1 MRREGAVRRHYARV
15 ALPLML
21 VALSVTVIQY
31 QIPTIME
38 RVMDEFSMDAGSASW
53 LMSVF
58 TLVGLVA
65 ALPVAGLAGRVGA
78 KRLMVGAAFL
88 ASLATL
94 ASAFADGAPMLLA
107 LRALEGLG
115 LVAIVASGPLVMQRC
130 VDPRC
135 IGSATGIWMLGG
147 MLGAT
152 LAGIS
157 TPVLY
162 EAVGFRGLC
171 LAYAGLAALSGVV
184 LQVAVKVPQD
194 DAAGGLV
201 DECVPSAT
209 TSRCPKLAEGRLRVF
224 LARDT
229 WCFLVSFALFQMLLL
244 GVLSF
249 APTAMQQRG
258 VGVVESGFAST
269 LPMLLAI
276 VSSLAFGRLSDR
288 FGRNKPLYLAGM
300 LAMAP
305 CTWLLLTTTGP
316 VMWVAAVVMGLFAMG
331 APTVVVAAYP
341 RVLGKPGL
349 LGVGMGVLLL
359 VQSLGQFLGSFVPSL
374 LLGPDLTQWALCGA
388 VLCAAGLAGAA
399 LVAACRF
406 D

>member
-1 MRREGAVRRHYARV
+1 M
-15 ALPLML
+15 
-21 VALSVTVIQY
+21 
-31 QIPTIME
+31 
-38 RVMDEFSMDAGSASW
+38 
-53 LMSVF
+53 
-58 TLVGLVA
+58 
-65 ALPVAGLAGRVGA
+65 
-78 KRLMVGAAFL
+78 
-88 ASLATL
+88 
-94 ASAFADGAPMLLA
+94 
-107 LRALEGLG
+107 
-115 LVAIVASGPLVMQRC
+115 
-130 VDPRC
+130 
-135 IGSATGIWMLGG
+135 
-147 MLGAT
+147 
-152 LAGIS
+152 
-157 TPVLY
+157 LY

-201 DECVPSAT
+201 DECVPSGT
-209 TSRCPKLAEGRLRVF
+209 TPRRLVLDEGRLRVF

-229 WCFLVSFALFQMLLL
+229 WCFLVPFALFQMLLL
-244 GVLSF
+244 SVLSF

-258 VGVVESGFAST
+258 AGAVESGFAST

-288 FGRNKPLYLAGM
+288 FGRNKPLYLTGM

-305 CTWLLLTTTGP
+305 CALLLLTTTGP
-316 VMWVAAVVMGLFAMG
+316 VMWAAAVAMGLFAMG

-341 RVLGKPGL
+341 RMLGKPEL

-399 LVAACRF
+399 LVIACRF

>member
-1 MRREGAVRRHYARV
+1 M
-15 ALPLML
+15 
-21 VALSVTVIQY
+21 
-31 QIPTIME
+31 
-38 RVMDEFSMDAGSASW
+38 
-53 LMSVF
+53 
-58 TLVGLVA
+58 
-65 ALPVAGLAGRVGA
+65 
-78 KRLMVGAAFL
+78 
-88 ASLATL
+88 
-94 ASAFADGAPMLLA
+94 
-107 LRALEGLG
+107 
-115 LVAIVASGPLVMQRC
+115 
-130 VDPRC
+130 
-135 IGSATGIWMLGG
+135 
-147 MLGAT
+147 
-152 LAGIS
+152 
-157 TPVLY
+157 
-162 EAVGFRGLC
+162 
-171 LAYAGLAALSGVV
+171 
-184 LQVAVKVPQD
+184 
-194 DAAGGLV
+194 
-201 DECVPSAT
+201 
-209 TSRCPKLAEGRLRVF
+209 F

-229 WCFLVSFALFQMLLL
+229 WCFLVPFALFQMLLL

-388 VLCAAGLAGAA
+388 VLCAAGLVGAA

>member
-58 TLVGLVA
+58 TLVGIVA
-65 ALPVAGLAGRVGA
+65 ALPVGGLAGRVGA

-171 LAYAGLAALSGVV
+171 LAYA
-184 LQVAVKVPQD
+184 
-194 DAAGGLV
+194 
-201 DECVPSAT
+201 

-229 WCFLVSFALFQMLLL
+229 WCFLVPFALFQMLLL

-388 VLCAAGLAGAA
+388 VLCAAGLVGAA

>member
-1 MRREGAVRRHYARV
+1 MRREGGARRHYVRV

-58 TLVGLVA
+58 TLVGIVA
-65 ALPVAGLAGRVGA
+65 ALPVGGLAGRIGA
-78 KRLMVGAAFL
+78 KRLMVNA
-88 ASLATL
+88 
-94 ASAFADGAPMLLA
+94 APMLLA

-171 LAYAGLAALSGVV
+171 IAYAGLAALSGVV
-184 LQVAVKVPQD
+184 LQVAVKVPQN
-194 DAAGGLV
+194 DAAGDLV
-201 DECVPSAT
+201 DERVPSGT
-209 TSRCPKLAEGRLRVF
+209 TPRRLVLDEGRLRVF

-229 WCFLVSFALFQMLLL
+229 WCFLVPFALFQMLLL
-244 GVLSF
+244 SVLSF

-258 VGVVESGFAST
+258 AGAVESGVA
-269 LPMLLAI
+269 MLLAI

-288 FGRNKPLYLAGM
+288 FGRNKPLYLTGM

-305 CTWLLLTTTGP
+305 CALLLLTTTGP
-316 VMWVAAVVMGLFAMG
+316 VMWAAAVAMGLFAMG

-341 RVLGKPGL
+341 RMLGKPEL

-359 VQSLGQFLGSFVPSL
+359 VQALGQFLGSFVPSL

-399 LVAACRF
+399 LVIACRF